1 MASRSP
7 VVADLPATSAAEGT
21 SIIARSGPGST
32 AYDIPLVGGLSPS
45 DSFSYASSTPSSAAD
60 RGPAAGKAGPVG
72 TRRRSSSP
80 IPRPPVPPAAAA
92 AAATTTEVVHTQ
104 FNFGI
109 EMDHS
114 PFPI

>member
-45 DSFSYASSTPSSAAD
+45 DSFSSAGD
-60 RGPAAGKAGPVG
+60 RGPAARNPGPVE
-72 TRRRSSSP
+72 TRRSSSGP
-80 IPRPPVPPAAAA
+80 TPRAPVPRAAA
-92 AAATTTEVVHTQ
+92 AAATTTEV
-104 FNFGI
+104 N
-109 EMDHS
+109 S
-114 PFPI
+114 